1 LHYFS
6 SQVYNCPVYICDHY
20 KTIFQGT
27 GMSAKDVIKIGAVVP
42 LSGPAGLFG
51 PSCCNCFRLAAEEIN
66 EQNGILGHKVD
77 LIFIDGGQGPVDVA
91 ANMRTLLDQGFFT
104 ALIGMH
110 DSDVRRAI
118 IDVLNHR
125 IPYIYTPTYEGGEN
139 AEGVF
144 LLGET
149 PAQQLK
155 PVIPWLK
162 QNRNVNRWYFIGNDY
177 SWPHKLHDAARV
189 YVLESG
195 GKIIGER
202 YVLENEK
209 EFGEYISEISEL
221 DPDCVLVSLVGNSSV
236 EFNRAFHKKGLSDHT
251 LRFGTLIEENTLLAS
266 GARACKGLLS
276 AASYYPNLD
285 NRENQRFIKAYQV
298 KFGNNAPELNALSQ
312 SCFEGMLFLKK
323 LVEKAGGF
331 NIGDLE
337 RASEGLCYESPRGMK
352 EMHAFHVS
360 KDIYLAEADSYNF
373 KILKQFKNISPY

>member
-1 LHYFS
+1 
-6 SQVYNCPVYICDHY
+6 
-20 KTIFQGT
+20 
-27 GMSAKDVIKIGAVVP
+27 MSVKDVIKIGAVVP
-42 LSGPAGLFG
+42 LSGPAGLYG

-77 LIFIDGGQGPVDVA
+77 LIFIDGGQRPADVA
-91 ANMRTLLDQGFFT
+91 ANMRTLIDQDVFT

-110 DSDVRRAI
+110 DSDVRHAI

-162 QNRNVNRWYFIGNDY
+162 KNRNVNRWYFIGNDY
-177 SWPHKLHDAARV
+177 SWPHKLHEAARS
-189 YVLESG
+189 YVLASG
-195 GKIIGER
+195 GEIFGER
-202 YVLENEK
+202 YVAENEK
-209 EFGEYISEISEL
+209 DFGEYIAEISEL
-221 DPDCVLVSLVGNSSV
+221 DPDCILISLVGNSSV
-236 EFNRAFHKKGLSDHT
+236 EFNRAFHKKNLSDQI

-276 AASYYPNLD
+276 AASYYPRLENS
-285 NRENQRFIKAYQV
+285 ENQLFIKAYQA
-298 KFGNNAPELNALSQ
+298 KFGENAPELNTLSQ

-323 LVEKAGGF
+323 LAEKACSLK
-331 NIGDLE
+331 IIDMIK
-337 RASEGLCYESPRGMK
+337 ASEGLSYESPRGAM

-360 KDIYLAEADSYNF
+360 KNIYLAEADGYNF
-373 KILKQFKNISPY
+373 KILEQFKNISPY